1 MNEGLFRAV
10 YVSAA
15 SHDLSD
21 EELAAILDVSRRN
34 NAARDITGALAY
46 HDLAFVQVLEG
57 PEAAVEALLVT
68 IARDPRHTEVTIFDR
83 SRVDERLFGS
93 WSMGWLRAS
102 ALKRAGFD
110 PGTLFLRDSPSEVV
124 NAMFEA
130 FRLSVRLAS
139 TP

>member
-15 SHDLSD
+15 SHDLTD
-21 EELAAILDVSRRN
+21 GELAAILDVSRRN
-34 NAARDITGALAY
+34 NAARSITGALAY

-68 IARDPRHTEVTIFDR
+68 IARDSRNTGLTVYDR
-83 SRVDERLFGS
+83 ARVDERAFGA

-102 ALKRAGFD
+102 DLTRAGLD
-110 PGTLFLRDSPSEVV
+110 PGVLFLRDTPDAVV

-130 FRLSVRLAS
+130 FRLSVRL
-139 TP
+139 T

>member
-15 SHDLSD
+15 SHDLTD

-34 NAARDITGALAY
+34 NAARGVTGALAY

-57 PEAAVEALLVT
+57 PEAAVEALLAT
-68 IARDPRHTEVTIFDR
+68 IARDPRHTEVTVCDR
-83 SRVDERLFGS
+83 ARVDERAFGA
-93 WSMGWLRAS
+93 WSMGWVRTSDLA
-102 ALKRAGFD
+102 RAGFD
-110 PGTLFLRDSPSEVV
+110 PGAPFLRDSPDPLV

-130 FRLSVRLAS
+130 FRLSVRL
-139 TP
+139 T